1 MLFGRVLCF
10 QGGPFGVRAMVGKNK
25 LVKIFLL
32 IIFALTA
39 IFVST
44 STVHGYAVMPDI
56 EKHWAQSAIQRM
68 VDEGIIVG
76 YPDGTIQPDNYITRA
91 EFVSLIARACNPGA
105 GSGKLFSGISPETVS
120 GSAGQPSGREIL
132 FCDITGHWAEE
143 EIVRAY
149 YHGIVSGYSDSK
161 FGPDDLV
168 SREQAFVMVVNVLKG
183 GLSEGSSSRVFADGS
198 HISVWAKEAVAKAAA
213 AGIIAGYP
221 DGTMKPQGH
230 ITRAEAAVLL
240 SRCMM
245 VAGEL
250 QEEIAAGYDRTGIY
264 GPEFA
269 IQIIDGNVTI
279 STGGVV
285 LRNTVISG
293 NLTITENVGDG
304 DVILNNVTVKGTTF
318 IRGGGENS
326 IHINGGQY
334 NNIVVENAPNGNIRL
349 VVTNTEGL
357 QVLIAEEAV
366 GAEIILEGV
375 FDSIIIQADD
385 IVLSIRSAAVI
396 ETVINE
402 IYVPENVAGT
412 VINIEKNSTVKK
424 LVLDSVNIVNNAED
438 TVKSIS
444 GKKAGDSIILNPPK
458 GNVSLYG
465 RPANGKQVST
475 VKKKPEIVLEGIA
488 EVAAVGLYDN
498 FVMSVNPGDYGK
510 ENIMIKIR
518 VASGDV
524 NNFQLEFFPDEDA
537 FNRDRRWKTIVF
549 DEEGTC
555 RFAPR
560 SGSAVICDALNSVEP
575 LDFRATWNAEGT
587 YEFEIGIIAETAEGV
602 FKNELVTAGY
612 TVRVVGGPSARPVEL
627 THSINGGPATGGA
640 LTVEAGNTEVVSYM
654 VNAALAN
661 DISHVDNVLY
671 ICEVQKKTADGWGAA
686 SKGDFVI
693 TMMDGTEAGGGNG
706 TQEINDTFKEDSDRL
721 RGYWGSP
728 GGFTLEEGMSI
739 RLAIRFHVPG
749 EYRFSI
755 CAIQAEKDV
764 AAC

>member
-1 MLFGRVLCF
+1 
-10 QGGPFGVRAMVGKNK
+10 MVGKNK

-357 QVLIAEEAV
+357 QVLISEEAV

-375 FDSIIIQADD
+375 FDSIAIQADG
-385 IVLSIRSAAVI
+385 IVLSILGEA
-396 ETVINE
+396 VINE

-424 LVLDSVNIVNNAED
+424 LVLDSVTIVNNAED
-438 TVKSIS
+438 TVESIS
-444 GKKAGDSIILNPPK
+444 GKKAGDSKILNPPK
-458 GNVSLYG
+458 RNDSLYG
-465 RPANGKQVST
+465 RPAST
-475 VKKKPEIVLEGIA
+475 ILKKPVIALEGIA

-498 FVMSVNPGDYGK
+498 FVISVNPGDYGK

-518 VASGDV
+518 VASGDA
-524 NNFQLEFFPDEDA
+524 NNFQLEFFSDEGG
-537 FNRDRRWKTIVF
+537 FNWDRRWKTIDF

-560 SGSAVICDALNSVEP
+560 SGSAVIGDALNSVEP
-575 LDFRATWNAEGT
+575 LDFRVTWNAEGT
-587 YEFEIGIIAETAEGV
+587 YEFEISIIAETAEGV

-612 TVRVVGGPSARPVEL
+612 TVRVVGGSSARPVEL
-627 THSINGGPATGGA
+627 THSINEGPATGGA

-661 DISHVDNVLY
+661 DISHLDNVLY

-693 TMMDGTEAGGGNG
+693 TLMDGTEAGGGNG

-721 RGYWGSP
+721 RGYWSSSWGFP
-728 GGFTLEEGMSI
+728 GGFTLEGEMST
-739 RLAIRFHVPG
+739 RLAVRFNMAG

-755 CAIQAEKDV
+755 SAIQSEKDV